1 MKKIC
6 LLALLC
12 LYYNL
17 SHGQTILK
25 GQVQA
30 ATTNNPISEA
40 LIYLSKAR
48 KQTIT
53 KTDGSFELSTVIYP
67 DTLIISITG
76 YTTQRIVVNSN
87 NYLNIILQPN
97 STNLVDVEVQ
107 TGYQSVSIERATG
120 SFAKINNELLNR
132 KVGATI
138 LERLD
143 GIASG
148 LIFNRN
154 RTANANESA
163 IQIRGRSTIL
173 ANAQPLIV
181 VDNFPYEGDIN
192 QINPNDIESIT
203 LLKDAAASSIWGVRA
218 GNGVIVITTKKGRV
232 SAAPRIQFNTNL
244 TYGEK
249 PNLYYQPL
257 ATGASTIEMESA
269 LFARGFYNGRIG
281 QRFPGLSPAVVIF
294 NDRRNNLISAADS
307 ATQIQRLAGVDNRS
321 ELTDYFY
328 RTTIAQQY
336 ALNISG
342 GGERIQ
348 YYFSA
353 GWDDS
358 RFAQLGSSQN
368 RVSLRN
374 RTQIHVITNKL
385 SFSSDLNFTTSTT
398 ANPSSAYLNN
408 FSLYQSLVGANG
420 TALPVYRDY
429 TKAWLDTI
437 GQGQLLPWHNKPY
450 DDILNN
456 NNTTIRVDTRVLL
469 SLQYNIIKGLQV
481 QASYQLEK
489 GNSEGRNIQ
498 SIDTYATR
506 DIINRFTQPN
516 YITGIPSRAIPL
528 GDIIDRNNQSLASN
542 NSRLQ
547 FNYQTKWGADH
558 RLDVL
563 GGTEIRQI
571 ITKRSSYRRY
581 GYTQDNETDIDV
593 NPITLFPTLPS
604 NFNSRISINNT
615 QSQTVDRFI
624 SWFGNAGYSYKEKYQ
639 LNLSVRND
647 ASNLFGVNTN
657 QQSVPLWS
665 AGMGWALHK
674 ENWFRSS
681 LFNQLKLRATYG
693 VSGNIDKTTTAFTTA
708 ILGISSVFAQPA
720 AAILNPPNPNL
731 SWEQIYM
738 LNLAIDFSLLK
749 NRVNGSV
756 EYYIKKGKDLIGA
769 SPVAPQTGVS
779 QFRQNIANQQT
790 KGVDITLNAHIIKSP
805 INWNTQLLFSYNA
818 DEITRYL
825 VRPGQVKAYITNITS
840 NPLEGKPWSAIF
852 AYPWAGL
859 DPSTGAAQGLLADTV
874 SKNYTRLIS
883 PAGTG
888 ELQYFGSG
896 RPTIFGNWRNDI
908 AYKNWSIS
916 LNFVYSLGYY
926 FRRNSIL
933 YNNAFNSSLGGI
945 PVLHADYDRRWRT
958 PGDEQNT
965 QIPALTYPAIPAADE
980 FYQYSSALVERGDH
994 IRLRDIRLSWDMP
1007 IKKEQFMWL
1016 KACKL
1021 YAYINNVGIIWRANK
1036 QGIDPDNITGFPT
1049 PRTYAIGVQLDF

>member
-30 ATTNNPISEA
+30 ATTNNPIPEA

-48 KQTIT
+48 KQTIS
-53 KTDGSFELSTVIYP
+53 KTDGSFEISTVIYP

-76 YTTQRIVVNSN
+76 YTTQRIVVNNSS
-87 NYLNIILQPN
+87 YLNIILQPN

-107 TGYQSVSIERATG
+107 TGYQSVSVERATG

-154 RTANANESA
+154 RTPNANESA

-173 ANAQPLIV
+173 ANTQPLIV

-249 PNLYYQPL
+249 PNLYYQPQ
-257 ATGASTIEMESA
+257 ATGASIIEMESA

-374 RTQIHVITNKL
+374 RTQIHVIPNKL

-398 ANPSSAYLNN
+398 SNPSSAYLNN
-408 FSLYQSLVGANG
+408 FSIYQSLVGANG
-420 TALPVYRDY
+420 AALPVYRDY

-450 DDILNN
+450 DDIL
-456 NNTTIRVDTRVLL
+456 
-469 SLQYNIIKGLQV
+469 
-481 QASYQLEK
+481 
-489 GNSEGRNIQ
+489 
-498 SIDTYATR
+498 
-506 DIINRFTQPN
+506 
-516 YITGIPSRAIPL
+516 
-528 GDIIDRNNQSLASN
+528 
-542 NSRLQ
+542 
-547 FNYQTKWGADH
+547 
-558 RLDVL
+558 
-563 GGTEIRQI
+563 
-571 ITKRSSYRRY
+571 
-581 GYTQDNETDIDV
+581 
-593 NPITLFPTLPS
+593 
-604 NFNSRISINNT
+604 
-615 QSQTVDRFI
+615 
-624 SWFGNAGYSYKEKYQ
+624 
-639 LNLSVRND
+639 
-647 ASNLFGVNTN
+647 
-657 QQSVPLWS
+657 
-665 AGMGWALHK
+665 
-674 ENWFRSS
+674 
-681 LFNQLKLRATYG
+681 
-693 VSGNIDKTTTAFTTA
+693 
-708 ILGISSVFAQPA
+708 
-720 AAILNPPNPNL
+720 
-731 SWEQIYM
+731 
-738 LNLAIDFSLLK
+738 
-749 NRVNGSV
+749 
-756 EYYIKKGKDLIGA
+756 
-769 SPVAPQTGVS
+769 
-779 QFRQNIANQQT
+779 
-790 KGVDITLNAHIIKSP
+790 
-805 INWNTQLLFSYNA
+805 
-818 DEITRYL
+818 
-825 VRPGQVKAYITNITS
+825 
-840 NPLEGKPWSAIF
+840 
-852 AYPWAGL
+852 
-859 DPSTGAAQGLLADTV
+859 
-874 SKNYTRLIS
+874 
-883 PAGTG
+883 
-888 ELQYFGSG
+888 
-896 RPTIFGNWRNDI
+896 
-908 AYKNWSIS
+908 
-916 LNFVYSLGYY
+916 
-926 FRRNSIL
+926 
-933 YNNAFNSSLGGI
+933 
-945 PVLHADYDRRWRT
+945 
-958 PGDEQNT
+958 
-965 QIPALTYPAIPAADE
+965 
-980 FYQYSSALVERGDH
+980 
-994 IRLRDIRLSWDMP
+994 
-1007 IKKEQFMWL
+1007 
-1016 KACKL
+1016 
-1021 YAYINNVGIIWRANK
+1021 
-1036 QGIDPDNITGFPT
+1036 
-1049 PRTYAIGVQLDF
+1049 